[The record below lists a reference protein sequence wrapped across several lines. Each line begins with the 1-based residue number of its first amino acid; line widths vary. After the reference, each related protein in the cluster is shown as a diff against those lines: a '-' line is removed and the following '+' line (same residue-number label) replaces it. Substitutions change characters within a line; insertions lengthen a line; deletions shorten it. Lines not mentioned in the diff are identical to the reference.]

1 MNKQTKN
8 NSEFNQDDLAQLFNY
23 PSIGELFGDSNGGR
37 LDSFR
42 QKLNITRESLDR
54 IIRYGK
60 RDEAESAAQ
69 ALRAV
74 EVTLNFLETLQKMRL
89 SNQK

>member
-1 MNKQTKN
+1 MNKQTQN

-23 PSIGELFGDSNGGR
+23 PSIGELFSDNNGVG
-37 LDSFR
+37 LNSFR
-42 QKLNITRESLDR
+42 QKLNITRENLER

-60 RDEAESAAQ
+60 KAEADSAAQ

-74 EVTLNFLETLQKMRL
+74 EVTLEFLQTLQKMRL

>member
-1 MNKQTKN
+1 MNKEIN
-8 NSEFNQDDLAQLFNY
+8 NNTEFNQDDLAQLFNY
-23 PSIGELFGDSNGGR
+23 PSIGELFGDGNGGR

-69 ALRAV
+69 ALRAI
-74 EVTLNFLETLQKMRL
+74 EVTLEFLQTLQNLRL